1 MKPPK
6 ILISGLFR
14 SGKSTL
20 ARAISNKS
28 PNAVLMD
35 EEYSQANRFLPLFLN
50 RLEINGVH
58 YNQFAYGCQLL
69 FMQNR
74 VRRETLCKDPSK
86 YYVIDRSIYED
97 RHIFAFLMSQLGIMS
112 KDEYNDYRNMFEKIV
127 RNMDPPDTFILLNAD
142 AEKCFARV
150 KARNKPSESWIT
162 YEIMQR
168 FDELY
173 RYRLKDRVLRSHP
186 KINMIEIDTS
196 MFKTPEAMA
205 EEALAKLCSIYGERF
220 LQ

>member
-20 ARAISNKS
+20 ARMIAKES
-28 PNAVLMD
+28 PNSVLMD

-50 RLEINGVH
+50 RLEVNGVH

-74 VRRETLCKDPSK
+74 VRRETLCKDPNK
-86 YYVIDRSIYED
+86 YYIIDRSIYED

-127 RNMDPPDTFILLNAD
+127 RNMDPPDTFILLNSD

-150 KARNKPSESWIT
+150 KA
-162 YEIMQR
+162 
-168 FDELY
+168 
-173 RYRLKDRVLRSHP
+173 
-186 KINMIEIDTS
+186 
-196 MFKTPEAMA
+196 
-205 EEALAKLCSIYGERF
+205 
-220 LQ
+220 